1 MALSYIE
8 RLSQLSKLNA
18 SLSQANDKPV
28 FTDDYVLSGLLSKY
42 KLCFDLSW
50 KLMKDIMVDA
60 WAIDDF
66 PKGSPCEVIS
76 RAFYNGL
83 IKDDEIWL
91 AMLRLRNELS
101 HIYEV
106 ELAKDLARDILERYI
121 PALAAFERDMHEVVA
136 GLPK

>member
-1 MALSYIE
+1 
-8 RLSQLSKLNA
+8 
-18 SLSQANDKPV
+18 
-28 FTDDYVLSGLLSKY
+28 
-42 KLCFDLSW
+42 
-50 KLMKDIMVDA
+50 MKDIMVDA

-66 PKGSPCEVIS
+66 PKGSPREVIS

-106 ELAKDLARDILERYI
+106 ELAKDSARDILERYI

-136 GLPK
+136 GLTK